1 MRRMLEAGRSVKVPY
16 GEETEGGGREQGERD
31 TGVSESAGETQS
43 DGVVA
48 QVVGKATWHLL
59 LQPTCP

>member
-31 TGVSESAGETQS
+31 TGVSESAG
-43 DGVVA
+43 
-48 QVVGKATWHLL
+48 
-59 LQPTCP
+59 